1 MNTATT
7 LRLSIKQWAPEDRPT
22 ERLQRLG
29 AESLTDGEL
38 LAILIGSGTQQYSA
52 VDIANHV
59 LGKFNRNLNT
69 LGKARFD
76 EILDTEGVGTQ
87 TACKILAAVEFLPC
101 KRPSAEQGR
110 RRQAATSE
118 LHPDM
123 CTATRIYNYML
134 PKMQDLATEEFHI
147 LLMNQN
153 YRLIKSV
160 KISQGGITETCAD
173 IRIMMREAVL
183 NNATI
188 LAACHNHPSGSL
200 SPSKQDDMLTQSIKQ
215 ACQVMRIH
223 FLDHVIVTD
232 GAFYSYHEQGRL

>member
-1 MNTATT
+1 MNATA

-29 AESLTDGEL
+29 TESLTDGEL

-76 EILDTEGVGTQ
+76 EILDIEGVGTQ
-87 TACKILAAVEFLPC
+87 TACKILAAVEL
-101 KRPSAEQGR
+101 GR
-110 RRQAATSE
+110 RRQTATPE

-123 CTATRIYNYML
+123 STATRIYNYML

-153 YRLIKSV
+153 YRLIKQV
-160 KISQGGITETCAD
+160 RISQGGITETSAD
-173 IRIMMREAVL
+173 IRVMMREAVL
-183 NNATI
+183 CNATI

-200 SPSKQDDMLTQSIKQ
+200 SPSRADDELTRAIKE
-215 ACQVMRIH
+215 ACRVMRIH

-232 GAFYSYHEQGRL
+232 GAYVSYRELGKL

>member
-1 MNTATT
+1 MNTAA

-29 AESLTDGEL
+29 AESLTDAEL

-87 TACKILAAVEFLPC
+87 TACKILAAVEL
-101 KRPSAEQGR
+101 GR
-110 RRQAATSE
+110 RRQTATPE

-123 CTATRIYNYML
+123 STATRIYNYML

-153 YRLIKSV
+153 YRLVKSV
-160 KISQGGITETCAD
+160 KISQGGITETSAD
-173 IRIMMREAVL
+173 IRVMMREAVL
-183 NNATI
+183 CNATI

-200 SPSKQDDMLTQSIKQ
+200 SPSRADDELTRSIKE
-215 ACQVMRIH
+215 ACRVMRIH

-232 GAFYSYHEQGRL
+232 GAYMSYREQGKI

>member
-1 MNTATT
+1 MNTAA

-87 TACKILAAVEFLPC
+87 TACKILAAVEL
-101 KRPSAEQGR
+101 GR
-110 RRQAATSE
+110 RRQTATPE

-123 CTATRIYNYML
+123 STATRIYNYML

-153 YRLIKSV
+153 YRLVKSV
-160 KISQGGITETCAD
+160 KISQGGITETSAD
-173 IRIMMREAVL
+173 IRVMMREAVL
-183 NNATI
+183 CNATI

-200 SPSKQDDMLTQSIKQ
+200 SPSRADDELTKAIKE
-215 ACQVMRIH
+215 ACRLMRLH

-232 GAFYSYHEQGRL
+232 GAYMSYAECGKL

>member
-1 MNTATT
+1 MNTA
-7 LRLSIKQWAPEDRPT
+7 LRLTIKQWAPEDRPT

-29 AESLTDGEL
+29 AESLTDAEL

-52 VDIANHV
+52 VDIANNV

-87 TACKILAAVEFLPC
+87 TACKILAAVEL
-101 KRPSAEQGR
+101 GR
-110 RRQAATSE
+110 RRQMATPE

-123 CTATRIYNYML
+123 STATRIYNYML

-153 YRLIKSV
+153 YRLVKSV
-160 KISQGGITETCAD
+160 KISQGGITETSAD
-173 IRIMMREAVL
+173 IRVMMREAVL
-183 NNATI
+183 CNATI

-200 SPSKQDDMLTQSIKQ
+200 SPSRADDELTRAIKE
-215 ACQVMRIH
+215 ACRLMRIH

-232 GAFYSYHEQGRL
+232 GAYMSYREQGKL

>member
-1 MNTATT
+1 MNTAA

-87 TACKILAAVEFLPC
+87 TACKILAAVELG
-101 KRPSAEQGR
+101 K
-110 RRQAATSE
+110 RRQAATPE
-118 LHPDM
+118 LRPDM
-123 CTATRIYNYML
+123 ATATRIYNYML
-134 PKMQDLATEEFHI
+134 PKMQDLSTEEFHI

-160 KISQGGITETCAD
+160 KISQGGITETSVD
-173 IRIMMREAVL
+173 IRVIIREAVL

-188 LAACHNHPSGSL
+188 LAACHNHPSGRL
-200 SPSKQDDMLTQSIKQ
+200 TPSRQDDELTQCIQK
-215 ACQVMRIH
+215 ACQLMRIH

-232 GAFYSYHEQGRL
+232 GAYYSYHEQGKL

>member
-1 MNTATT
+1 MNTAA

-87 TACKILAAVEFLPC
+87 TACKILAAVELG
-101 KRPSAEQGR
+101 K
-110 RRQAATSE
+110 RRQMATPE

-123 CTATRIYNYML
+123 STATRIYNYML
-134 PKMQDLATEEFHI
+134 PKMQDLATEEFHV

-153 YRLIKSV
+153 YRLIKQV
-160 KISQGGITETCAD
+160 RISQGGITETSAD

-183 NNATI
+183 SNATI

-200 SPSKQDDMLTQSIKQ
+200 SPSKQDDMLTQSIKR
-215 ACQVMRIH
+215 ACEVMRIH

-232 GAFYSYHEQGRL
+232 GAYVSYRELGKL

>member
-1 MNTATT
+1 MNTAA

-87 TACKILAAVEFLPC
+87 TACKILAAVEL
-101 KRPSAEQGR
+101 GR
-110 RRQAATSE
+110 RRQTATPE

-123 CTATRIYNYML
+123 STATRIYNYML

-153 YRLIKSV
+153 YRLVKSV
-160 KISQGGITETCAD
+160 KISQGGITETSAD
-173 IRIMMREAVL
+173 IRVMMREAVL
-183 NNATI
+183 CNATI

-200 SPSKQDDMLTQSIKQ
+200 SPSRADDELTRSIKE
-215 ACQVMRIH
+215 ACRVMRIH

-232 GAFYSYHEQGRL
+232 GAYMSYREQGKL

>member
-1 MNTATT
+1 MNTAA

-52 VDIANHV
+52 VDIANNV

-87 TACKILAAVEFLPC
+87 TACKILAAVEL
-101 KRPSAEQGR
+101 GR
-110 RRQAATSE
+110 RRQMATPE

-123 CTATRIYNYML
+123 STATRIYNYML

-153 YRLIKSV
+153 YRLVKSV
-160 KISQGGITETCAD
+160 KISQGGITETSAD
-173 IRIMMREAVL
+173 IRVMMREAVL
-183 NNATI
+183 CNATI

-200 SPSKQDDMLTQSIKQ
+200 SPSRADDELTRAIKE
-215 ACQVMRIH
+215 ACRLMRIH

-232 GAFYSYHEQGRL
+232 GAYMSYREQGKL

>member
-1 MNTATT
+1 M
-7 LRLSIKQWAPEDRPT
+7 RLPISRWSIEDRPT
-22 ERLQRLG
+22 VRLQRMG
-29 AESLTDGEL
+29 ADALTDAEL

-52 VDIANHV
+52 VDIAKHV
-59 LGKFNRNLNT
+59 LGKFSNNLNT

-76 EILDTEGVGTQ
+76 QFEDIEGVGTQ
-87 TACKILAAVEFLPC
+87 TACKIMAAVELG
-101 KRPSAEQGR
+101 K
-110 RRQAATSE
+110 RRQAATAE
-118 LHPDM
+118 LRPDM
-123 CTATRIYNYML
+123 ATATRIYNYML

-160 KISQGGITETCAD
+160 KISQGGITETSAD

-188 LAACHNHPSGSL
+188 LAACHNHPSGRVT
-200 SPSKQDDMLTQSIKQ
+200 PSRADDELTQTIQK

-232 GAFYSYHEQGRL
+232 GAYYSYHEQGKL

>member
-1 MNTATT
+1 MNTAA

-38 LAILIGSGTQQYSA
+38 LAILIGSGTQQHSA

-87 TACKILAAVEFLPC
+87 TACKILAAVELG
-101 KRPSAEQGR
+101 K
-110 RRQAATSE
+110 RRQMATPE

-123 CTATRIYNYML
+123 STATRIYNYML

-153 YRLIKSV
+153 YRLIKQV
-160 KISQGGITETCAD
+160 RISQGGITETCAD
-173 IRIMMREAVL
+173 IRVMMREAVL
-183 NNATI
+183 CNATI

-200 SPSKQDDMLTQSIKQ
+200 SPSRADDELTRAIKE
-215 ACQVMRIH
+215 ACRVMRIH

-232 GAFYSYHEQGRL
+232 GAYVSYRELGKI

>member
-1 MNTATT
+1 MNTAA

-87 TACKILAAVEFLPC
+87 TACKILAAVEL
-101 KRPSAEQGR
+101 GR
-110 RRQAATSE
+110 RRQMATPE

-123 CTATRIYNYML
+123 STATRIYNYML

-153 YRLIKSV
+153 Y
-160 KISQGGITETCAD
+160 
-173 IRIMMREAVL
+173 
-183 NNATI
+183 
-188 LAACHNHPSGSL
+188 
-200 SPSKQDDMLTQSIKQ
+200 
-215 ACQVMRIH
+215 
-223 FLDHVIVTD
+223 
-232 GAFYSYHEQGRL
+232 

>member
-1 MNTATT
+1 MNTAA

-29 AESLTDGEL
+29 AESLTDAEL

-59 LGKFNRNLNT
+59 LGKFNRNLNA

-87 TACKILAAVEFLPC
+87 TACKILAAVEL
-101 KRPSAEQGR
+101 GR
-110 RRQAATSE
+110 RRQMATPE

-123 CTATRIYNYML
+123 STATRIYNYML
-134 PKMQDLATEEFHI
+134 PKMQDLATEEFHV

-153 YRLIKSV
+153 YRLIKQV
-160 KISQGGITETCAD
+160 RISQGGITETSAD

-183 NNATI
+183 SNATI

-200 SPSKQDDMLTQSIKQ
+200 SPSKQDDMLTQSIKR
-215 ACQVMRIH
+215 ACEVMRIH

-232 GAFYSYHEQGRL
+232 GAYVSYRELGKL

>member
-1 MNTATT
+1 MNTAA

-87 TACKILAAVEFLPC
+87 TACKILAAIEL
-101 KRPSAEQGR
+101 GR
-110 RRQAATSE
+110 RRQTATPE

-123 CTATRIYNYML
+123 STATRIYNYML

-153 YRLIKSV
+153 YRLVKSV
-160 KISQGGITETCAD
+160 KISQGGITETSAD
-173 IRIMMREAVL
+173 IRVMMREAVL
-183 NNATI
+183 CNATI

-200 SPSKQDDMLTQSIKQ
+200 SPSRADDELTRAIKE
-215 ACQVMRIH
+215 ACRLMRIH

-232 GAFYSYHEQGRL
+232 GAFYSYHEQGKI

>member
-1 MNTATT
+1 MNTTAFK
-7 LRLSIKQWAPEDRPT
+7 LSIKQWAPEDRPT

-87 TACKILAAVEFLPC
+87 TACKILAAVEL
-101 KRPSAEQGR
+101 GR
-110 RRQAATSE
+110 RRQTATPE

-123 CTATRIYNYML
+123 STATRIYNYML

-153 YRLIKSV
+153 YRLVKSV
-160 KISQGGITETCAD
+160 KISQGGITETSAD
-173 IRIMMREAVL
+173 IRVMMREAVL
-183 NNATI
+183 CNATI

-200 SPSKQDDMLTQSIKQ
+200 SPSRADDELTKAIKE
-215 ACQVMRIH
+215 ACRLMRLH

-232 GAFYSYHEQGRL
+232 GAYMSYREQGKL

>member
-1 MNTATT
+1 MNTAA

-52 VDIANHV
+52 VDIANNV

-87 TACKILAAVEFLPC
+87 TACKILAAVEL
-101 KRPSAEQGR
+101 GR
-110 RRQAATSE
+110 RRQMATPE

-123 CTATRIYNYML
+123 STATRIYNYML

-153 YRLIKSV
+153 YRLVKSV
-160 KISQGGITETCAD
+160 KISQGGITETSAD
-173 IRIMMREAVL
+173 IRVMMREAVL
-183 NNATI
+183 CNATI

-200 SPSKQDDMLTQSIKQ
+200 SPSRADDELTKAIKE
-215 ACQVMRIH
+215 ACRLMRIH

-232 GAFYSYHEQGRL
+232 GAYMSYREQGKL

>member
-1 MNTATT
+1 MNTAA

-52 VDIANHV
+52 VDIANNV

-87 TACKILAAVEFLPC
+87 TACKILAAVEL
-101 KRPSAEQGR
+101 GR
-110 RRQAATSE
+110 RRQTATPE

-123 CTATRIYNYML
+123 STATRIYNYML

-153 YRLIKSV
+153 YRLVKSV
-160 KISQGGITETCAD
+160 KISQGGITETSAD
-173 IRIMMREAVL
+173 IRVMMREAVL
-183 NNATI
+183 CNATI

-200 SPSKQDDMLTQSIKQ
+200 SPSRADDELTRAIKE
-215 ACQVMRIH
+215 ACRLMRIH

-232 GAFYSYHEQGRL
+232 GAYMSYREQGKL

>member
-1 MNTATT
+1 MNTAA

-29 AESLTDGEL
+29 AESLTDAEL

-52 VDIANHV
+52 VDIANNV

-87 TACKILAAVEFLPC
+87 TACKILAAVEL
-101 KRPSAEQGR
+101 GR
-110 RRQAATSE
+110 RRQTATPE

-123 CTATRIYNYML
+123 STATRIYNYML

-153 YRLIKSV
+153 YRLVKSV
-160 KISQGGITETCAD
+160 KISQGGITETSAD
-173 IRIMMREAVL
+173 IRVMMREAVL
-183 NNATI
+183 CNATI

-200 SPSKQDDMLTQSIKQ
+200 SPSRADDELTRSIKE
-215 ACQVMRIH
+215 ACRVMRIH

-232 GAFYSYHEQGRL
+232 GAYMSYREQGKL